1 MSSALIKTILLLLV
15 LLSISFVIG
24 CIITYVMV
32 YDEEDGSD
40 KMQKEKA
47 LKKLQKAKQ
56 EALANSAE
64 IRVGRLELNEAMKA
78 LRTIIALQNILKNE

>member
-1 MSSALIKTILLLLV
+1 M
-15 LLSISFVIG
+15 SISFVMG
-24 CIITYVMV
+24 CIITYVTV
-32 YDEEDGSD
+32 YDEGDGSD

-64 IRVGRLELNEAMKA
+64 IRVGRLELDEAMKA
-78 LRTIIALQNILKNE
+78 LRTIIALQNVLKNK

>member
-15 LLSISFVIG
+15 LLSISFVMG
-24 CIITYVMV
+24 CIITYVTV
-32 YDEEDGSD
+32 YDEGDGSD

-64 IRVGRLELNEAMKA
+64 IRVGRLELDEAMKA
-78 LRTIIALQNILKNE
+78 LRTIIALQNVLKNK

>member
-1 MSSALIKTILLLLV
+1 MSSVLIKTILLLLV
-15 LLSISFVIG
+15 LLSISFVMG

-32 YDEEDGSD
+32 YDEEDRSD

-78 LRTIIALQNILKNE
+78 LRTIIALQKCFKNE

>member
-1 MSSALIKTILLLLV
+1 MSSVLIKTILLLLV
-15 LLSISFVIG
+15 LLSISFVMG

-32 YDEEDGSD
+32 YDEEDRSD

-64 IRVGRLELNEAMKA
+64 IRVGRLE
-78 LRTIIALQNILKNE
+78 RLKESEL

>member
-1 MSSALIKTILLLLV
+1 MGKMVVPLW
-15 LLSISFVIG
+15 LSFNS
-24 CIITYVMV
+24 
-32 YDEEDGSD
+32 DLDGSD

>member
-1 MSSALIKTILLLLV
+1 MGRMV
-15 LLSISFVIG
+15 LSLWLSFNS
-24 CIITYVMV
+24 
-32 YDEEDGSD
+32 DLDKSD

-78 LRTIIALQNILKNE
+78 LRTIIALQNVLKNE

>member
-1 MSSALIKTILLLLV
+1 MKGWDYHKTCLQKHYGGGMVVPLW
-15 LLSISFVIG
+15 LSFNS
-24 CIITYVMV
+24 
-32 YDEEDGSD
+32 DLDRSD

-78 LRTIIALQNILKNE
+78 LRTIIALQNVLKNE

>member
-1 MSSALIKTILLLLV
+1 MGRMV
-15 LLSISFVIG
+15 LSLWLSFNS
-24 CIITYVMV
+24 
-32 YDEEDGSD
+32 DLDRSD

-78 LRTIIALQNILKNE
+78 LRTIIALQNVLKNE

>member
-1 MSSALIKTILLLLV
+1 MSSVLIKTILLLLV
-15 LLSISFVIG
+15 LLSISFVMG

-32 YDEEDGSD
+32 YDEEDRSD

-56 EALANSAE
+56 ESLANSAE

-78 LRTIIALQNILKNE
+78 LRTIIALQNVLKNE

>member
-32 YDEEDGSD
+32 YEEEDG
-40 KMQKEKA
+40 
-47 LKKLQKAKQ
+47 
-56 EALANSAE
+56 
-64 IRVGRLELNEAMKA
+64 R
-78 LRTIIALQNILKNE
+78 

>member
-1 MSSALIKTILLLLV
+1 MGKMVVPLW
-15 LLSISFVIG
+15 LSFNS
-24 CIITYVMV
+24 
-32 YDEEDGSD
+32 DLDRSD

-47 LKKLQKAKQ
+47 LKKLQRAKQ

-78 LRTIIALQNILKNE
+78 LRTIIALQMFQKNE

>member
-1 MSSALIKTILLLLV
+1 
-15 LLSISFVIG
+15 
-24 CIITYVMV
+24 
-32 YDEEDGSD
+32 
-40 KMQKEKA
+40 MQKERA

-78 LRTIIALQNILKNE
+78 LRTIIALQNVLKNE